1 MAGIGEPLDRGAAG
15 VSASAPAH
23 LLALGRGVERADA
36 TARILEAHLLLAR
49 EHPLPDAADAR
60 LVLRAC
66 GADDAAD
73 ARLGR
78 GAAIDLLTADRSH
91 PASIAHALVEAR
103 DAARLARESLPAE
116 LYDMLVATRARLPR
130 KVVEPRVV
138 DFLAWVR
145 ERSALAVGLIES
157 AVARDGAFELIALG
171 RRLERAAATA
181 RLLAAHADDA
191 ESDPGW
197 MFVLRSAG
205 AHEAHVRAHRGAPT
219 AATAIELLAL
229 DERFPRSVAH
239 GLVHAERSLRALGL
253 DGGATGLAAC
263 RRAAAELS
271 LLIDERASAGAE
283 LGPAPS
289 ASPGASP
296 VPLPGAEPGPAP
308 ADADRARARR
318 ASALRSLHAAVEQAT
333 REILLALD

>member
-1 MAGIGEPLDRGAAG
+1 MAGIGEPLVRGAAG

-23 LLALGRGVERADA
+23 LLALGRGVQRADA

-49 EHPLPDAADAR
+49 DHPLPDAADAR

-78 GAAIDLLTADRSH
+78 SAAIDLLTADRSH

-130 KVVEPRVV
+130 KVVEPRVG

-181 RLLAAHADDA
+181 RLLVAHADDA
-191 ESDPGW
+191 DADPGW

-239 GLVHAERSLRALGL
+239 GLVHAERSLRALDVG
-253 DGGATGLAAC
+253 GGASGLAAS

-271 LLIDERASAGAE
+271 ALVDAAASAAVE
-283 LGPAPS
+283 PS
-289 ASPGASP
+289 
-296 VPLPGAEPGPAP
+296 PAP
-308 ADADRARARR
+308 AEADRARARR

-333 REILLALD
+333 REILVALE